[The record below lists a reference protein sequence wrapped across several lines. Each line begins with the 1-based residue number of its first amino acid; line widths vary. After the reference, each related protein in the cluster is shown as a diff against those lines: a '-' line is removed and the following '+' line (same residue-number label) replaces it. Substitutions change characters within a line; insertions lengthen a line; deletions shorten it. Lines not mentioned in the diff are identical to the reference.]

1 MSYLHPYQDVAFVL
15 RKVVDFDGLC
25 AAAGHDEINAD
36 LAATILSEAGRLG
49 SEVLAPLNRVGDRE
63 GARMGAQG
71 VEESPGFKDAYR
83 QFADAGWLSLT
94 VAEDFGGQDLP
105 NCLGTAVNEIWHSA
119 NMAFA
124 LCPMLSQGAME
135 AIGHHADDAL
145 KALYLPK
152 LAAGEWTG
160 TMNITE
166 ADAGSDLAAI
176 KTKARPAGDHYLITG
191 QKLYITWGDH
201 GMTDNIVHLV
211 LARLPDAPPGVKGIS
226 LFIVPKF
233 LLDAKG
239 EPGERNAVNCLS
251 LEHKLGIHASPTCL
265 MDFTDAVGFLVGEP
279 NNGLAYMFTM
289 MNHARQS
296 VGLQGLAISERA
308 YQEALQYAK
317 DRLQGTRRD
326 GSRIPII
333 EFPDVRRMLMT
344 MKSCIEAMRV
354 LALVAAAEADRARY
368 ATDPAVAARHF
379 ARLEVYTPIVKGWLT
394 ELAQELT
401 SLGIQIDGGMGY
413 VEEAGAAQHYRDA
426 RILPIYEGTTGIQA
440 LDFVGRKMLANKGET
455 LLALLTEMEQTAAE
469 LRSTPYRYGSV
480 VKAFEAAVAAGT
492 RARQSLLDGAA
503 ADRHLAGSASVNFL
517 MLFGYLCGGW
527 LMVKSAQQAQL
538 MLNAGE
544 GDPQLLSAKLTTTR
558 FFCEHLLPR
567 TGACLASVLA
577 GSESTMALTA
587 EQL

>member
-1 MSYLHPYQDVAFVL
+1 MSYLHPYQDVDFVL
-15 RKVVDFDGLC
+15 RKVVDFDALC

-63 GARMGAQG
+63 GAKMGAQG

-152 LAAGEWTG
+152 LATGEWTG

-176 KTKARPAGDHYLITG
+176 KTKAKPTGDHCLITG

-354 LALVAAAEADRARY
+354 LALVAAAEADRALY

-379 ARLEVYTPIVKGWLT
+379 ARLELYTPIVKGWLT

-440 LDFVGRKMLANKGET
+440 LDFVGRKMLANNGET

-492 RARQSLLDGAA
+492 RARQWLLDGAA

-527 LMVKSAQQAQL
+527 LMVKSAQQAQT

-544 GDPQLLSAKLTTTR
+544 GDPQLLTAKLTTTR

-577 GSESTMALTA
+577 GSESTMALTV

>member
-1 MSYLHPYQDVAFVL
+1 MSYLHPYQDVDFVL
-15 RKVVDFDGLC
+15 RKVVDFDALC

-63 GARMGAQG
+63 GAKMGAQG

-152 LAAGEWTG
+152 LATGEWTG

-354 LALVAAAEADRARY
+354 LALVAAAEADRALY
-368 ATDPAVAARHF
+368 ATDAAVAARHF
-379 ARLEVYTPIVKGWLT
+379 ARLELYTPIVKGWLT

-440 LDFVGRKMLANKGET
+440 LDFVGRKMLANHGET

-492 RARQSLLDGAA
+492 RARRSLLDGAA

-527 LMVKSAQQAQL
+527 LMVKSAQQAQT
-538 MLNAGE
+538 MLDAGE
-544 GDPQLLSAKLTTTR
+544 GDPQLLTAKLTTTR

-577 GSESTMALTA
+577 GSESTMALTV

>member
-1 MSYLHPYQDVAFVL
+1 MSYLHPYQDVDFVL
-15 RKVVDFDGLC
+15 RKVVDFDALC

-63 GARMGAQG
+63 GAKMGAQG

-152 LAAGEWTG
+152 LATGEWTG

-176 KTKARPAGDHYLITG
+176 KTKAKPAGDHYLITG

-354 LALVAAAEADRARY
+354 LALVAAAEADRALY

-379 ARLEVYTPIVKGWLT
+379 ARLELYTPIVKGWLT

-440 LDFVGRKMLANKGET
+440 LDFVGRKMLANHGET

-527 LMVKSAQQAQL
+527 LMVKSAQQAQT
-538 MLNAGE
+538 MLDAGE
-544 GDPQLLSAKLTTTR
+544 GDPQLLTAKLTTTR

-577 GSESTMALTA
+577 GSESTMALTV